1 MTQEVQTLT
10 IGLSELE
17 NVIKVTERTILS
29 IREKANK
36 AQGEIKDYEE
46 ELEYLQSI
54 ISFQNRINDRAN
66 IYATTKKKNQILHPF
81 SELSRAQTLLN
92 EQSLICALNRIQYI
106 KKQISL
112 IHEHLSDYE
121 SLTVAL
127 QTDVK
132 LLREIASHTIV
143 HHNELLVPEKSSLWT
158 FSLKN
163 SLPRSI

>member
-1 MTQEVQTLT
+1 MTQDVQTLT

-29 IREKANK
+29 IREKADK
-36 AQGEIKDYEE
+36 AQGELKGYEE
-46 ELEYLQSI
+46 ELVYLQSI
-54 ISFQNRINDRAN
+54 ISFQNRINDRAY
-66 IYATTKKKNQILHPF
+66 IYATTKKKNQICLPL
-81 SELSRAQTLLN
+81 SELSHAQTLLN

-121 SLTVAL
+121 SLTISL

-132 LLREIASHTIV
+132 LLREIASHPIV
-143 HHNELLVPEKSSLWT
+143 HNNELLVAEKSSLWT

-163 SLPRSI
+163 SLPLSI